1 VTGKTPYTGNN
12 QIQVWLALFTC
23 KTKWF
28 FRLIGIE
35 NF

>member
-23 KTKWF
+23 K
-28 FRLIGIE
+28 
-35 NF
+35 N